1 MDWDDVHA
9 RPSQSHLPSKSR
21 VQGRFQKSPGCTH
34 LNGSGS
40 DSNSAC
46 EHGGVVFSLFFMV
59 PAGQCGSAVVREVVQ
74 CVWLE
79 GVLSGTV
86 RYRYRHRYSSRYYVG
101 TMYLLKT
108 CAVEGRTLA
117 GRGQHE
123 RCWIFVGVQAE
134 TERAREAEAVGGG
147 GR

>member
-1 MDWDDVHA
+1 
-9 RPSQSHLPSKSR
+9 
-21 VQGRFQKSPGCTH
+21 
-34 LNGSGS
+34 
-40 DSNSAC
+40 
-46 EHGGVVFSLFFMV
+46 
-59 PAGQCGSAVVREVVQ
+59 
-74 CVWLE
+74 
-79 GVLSGTV
+79 
-86 RYRYRHRYSSRYYVG
+86 
-101 TMYLLKT
+101 MYLLKT